1 MESRRERRNT
11 VTDNRRTDDG
21 VGPAIDPQ
29 RALRACVE
37 LTREHS
43 STFFL
48 GSRVFGTDKRR
59 AVSAVY
65 AVCRTGD
72 DAVDEAAGPDDARR
86 RLAAWW
92 AGLERAYD
100 GRPDPGSTT
109 EVALRWVL
117 DRYDVPMSAFDEL
130 RLGFETDLAVS
141 RVETSDELMTYCRR
155 VAGVVGLM
163 IAPIAGYDG
172 GDQTLGAAVALGEAM
187 QLTNILRDVGE
198 DLRRDRCYLP
208 AELMDAHGVS
218 LDDLREGIVTPA
230 YVALLGHLAQLAD
243 ERYRRGWTGI
253 PQLHGAA
260 GLAVGVAALNYEA
273 ILRKL
278 RQNRYDNLSKR
289 AYLRPYERVAL
300 IPRAALTVWS
310 GGVWSGAS

>member
-1 MESRRERRNT
+1 MERRRQLGNA
-11 VTDNRRTDDG
+11 VTDARRTEQG
-21 VGPAIDPQ
+21 VGPTIDPKRAQ
-29 RALRACVE
+29 RALRACAE
-37 LTREHS
+37 LTRRHS
-43 STFFL
+43 STFYL
-48 GSRVFGTDKRR
+48 GSRLFGSDKRL

-65 AVCRTGD
+65 AACRTGD
-72 DAVDEAAGPDDARR
+72 DAVDEADGPDDARG

-92 AGLERAYD
+92 AGVERTYD

-117 DRYDVPMSAFDEL
+117 DRYDVPMSAFHEL
-130 RLGFETDLAVS
+130 RLGFETDLTLA
-141 RVETSDELMTYCRR
+141 RVETSDELMVYCRR
-155 VAGVVGLM
+155 VAGIVGLM

-172 GDQTLGAAVALGEAM
+172 GDATLDAAVALGEAM

-208 AELMDAHGVS
+208 TELMDAHGVS
-218 LDDLREGIVTPA
+218 LEALREGAVTPA
-230 YVALLGHLAQLAD
+230 YVALLGHLAHLAD

-253 PQLHGAA
+253 PKLHGAA

-278 RQNRYDNLSKR
+278 RQNRYDNLSRR
-289 AYLRPYERVAL
+289 AYLRQYERVAL

-310 GGVWSGAS
+310 GTS